1 MKKKNI
7 IIAAGLAALIA
18 VGATTALTL
27 NANGGLGKVF
37 ADIQKNEYGC
47 AHDCTGEYYVSH
59 ISNILAANPELNG
72 TANVRVICK
81 VSNISGWMQDIDDN
95 NVYTSVNDSN
105 FTTAW
110 CHKMLLQVSGVSY
123 KAFNYKKGDTIAFY
137 GTVNYNKKG
146 ENHYKYATVVM
157 ENITV
162 YKVNGQED
170 LSLLPDVV
178 YLQ

>member
-1 MKKKNI
+1 MKKKTI
-7 IIAAGLAALIA
+7 RVCVIAAMAIMAS
-18 VGATTALTL
+18 TTATVV
-27 NANGGLGKVF
+27 ANNSNFAKVF
-37 ADIQKNEYGC
+37 AGIQKNEYGC
-47 AHDCTGEYYVSH
+47 EHDCTGEYYVSH
-59 ISNILAANPELNG
+59 LSSILAANPELNG

-81 VSNISGWMQDIDDN
+81 VSNIGSWMQDIDDN
-95 NVYTSVNDSN
+95 NVYTSINDSN

-110 CHKMLLQVSGVSY
+110 CHKMLLQVSGVNY

-137 GTVNYNKKG
+137 GTVTYNKKG